1 MLLSRTKPLRPL
13 DQLQA
18 SLYQPPL
25 HPSSQ
30 PPPGSRRALRPP
42 PRKRAFAFV
51 LLGMNQQQRQ
61 QSLLS
66 PHTLLGVSNAL
77 IKRTHITK
85 GGNLIIEPIDD
96 AARITIQGATL
107 PPGLTLKPLN
117 GESRSATVSPF
128 VVLRGV
134 QESIE
139 TATIE
144 TALGLKCKRLLSS
157 ANEGKP
163 TQKVKL
169 LVLDEARRKEILEK
183 GVNIGSLHFRATH
196 YINDA
201 SGTLQC
207 HKCYSLTHLAKACES
222 ERLCRRCGGPHLV
235 KECTSPAACL
245 NCGEEHEA
253 THPSCSKIA
262 EKKERKETKTLTYAA
277 AAKRAGDKIEM
288 LQLAGCIASCIV
300 AYNMQTA
307 SHIDQGEIY
316 KDVAKS
322 VSATYRVSLRA
333 THVKAQA
340 LQVADPSAAANH
352 D

>member
-1 MLLSRTKPLRPL
+1 M
-13 DQLQA
+13 D
-18 SLYQPPL
+18 
-25 HPSSQ
+25 
-30 PPPGSRRALRPP
+30 
-42 PRKRAFAFV
+42 
-51 LLGMNQQQRQ
+51 QQQRQ

-85 GGNLIIEPIDD
+85 GGNLIVEPIDD
-96 AARITIQGATL
+96 ASRITIQATIL

-139 TATIE
+139 AATIE

-169 LVLDEARRKEILEK
+169 LVTDEARRKEILEK
-183 GVNIGSLHFRATH
+183 GVNIGSLHFRATQ
-196 YINDA
+196 YISEA
-201 SGTLQC
+201 PGTLQC
-207 HKCYSLTHLAKACES
+207 HKCYSLSHLAKACES

-235 KECTSPAACL
+235 RECTSPAACL

-262 EKKERKETKTLTYAA
+262 AKKERKETKTLTYAA
-277 AAKRAGDKIEM
+277 AAKRAGDKVEM

-300 AYNMQTA
+300 AYNTRTA

-340 LQVADPSAAANH
+340 LQVADPSAAINH